1 MAELGVQKENVD
13 NLRRSDAT
21 TVSVLVADLLRLHI
35 ERIETTC
42 VADLFAL
49 ADAQLPSSLS
59 ADLKNWATRASRDI
73 VDLPEGPAR
82 RAFLGEIGALPAG
95 KVANRLR
102 DAIKGMAVNGSAET
116 IATLDELARAWEVE
130 EAENVVLPTKPT
142 KTVTGAS
149 AAGAAAAPRKA
160 VGAPKRGFA
169 AKTPAADVDPRR
181 AAFVRDDA
189 VNRLKEYGEKGLK
202 ESIFVAGIKHRS
214 PFKDMT
220 EAEIKTELRRLER
233 ERKVKHTG
241 ERWMI
246 R

>member
-49 ADAQLPSSLS
+49 ADAKLPSALS
-59 ADLKNWATRASRDI
+59 ADLKNWATRAARDV

-82 RAFLGEIGALPAG
+82 RAFLAEVGELPPG
-95 KVANRLR
+95 KVGNRLR
-102 DAIKGMAVNGSAET
+102 EAIKGMAVNGSAET
-116 IATLDELARAWEVE
+116 IATLDELARAWEAE
-130 EAENVVLPTKPT
+130 EAESVILPTKPT

-149 AAGAAAAPRKA
+149 AAGASAAPRKTT
-160 VGAPKRGFA
+160 GAPKRASA
-169 AKTPAADVDPRR
+169 AKTPVADVDPRR